1 MLNVHRLVVVA
12 VFLQCLCA
20 RKNWANAS
28 ENSPPDLGADSFVS
42 ECSDYGNREDTYW
55 YVKSVNFHFQFVSL
69 FVFAARVLWFDCR
82 LITCR
87 SSLHA
92 KGFAAHYLQVNV
104 IFAAFTLY
112 CDCPHFGI
120 ELTR

>member
-55 YVKSVNFHFQFVSL
+55 NEVSKCGGCVSNKGCGYCL
-69 FVFAARVLWFDCR
+69 STLNCVEGSSDGPLD
-82 LITCR
+82 R
-87 SSLHA
+87 SPCPTWLYNETLCPGEFLSSRSL
-92 KGFAAHYLQVNV
+92 
-104 IFAAFTLY
+104 
-112 CDCPHFGI
+112 
-120 ELTR
+120 